1 MRGRLD
7 GRVAVI
13 CGASDGIGAA
23 IARLFAEAGA
33 STILVARREVALREL
48 ATSLA
53 GGGKHRYIVADFAS
67 DKGVESL
74 AQNLSLEPRIDV
86 LVNNAGGPPPNGPLD
101 ISISEVQAALQA
113 HLLTAMRLSQ
123 AVVPVMR
130 KGGYGRIM
138 QVVSVTARVPLVHLT
153 ASNIA
158 RGAVLAWS
166 KTLSEALAPEGITV
180 NNILPGYTLTERLQ
194 HLLDDSSRKLGISRA
209 EAEARIL
216 AGIPQKR
223 FARPDEI
230 AAAALYLASGDAGYV
245 TGVSLPVDG
254 GFIKTV

>member
-1 MRGRLD
+1 
-7 GRVAVI
+7 
-13 CGASDGIGAA
+13 
-23 IARLFAEAGA
+23 
-33 STILVARREVALREL
+33 
-48 ATSLA
+48 
-53 GGGKHRYIVADFAS
+53 
-67 DKGVESL
+67 
-74 AQNLSLEPRIDV
+74 
-86 LVNNAGGPPPNGPLD
+86 
-101 ISISEVQAALQA
+101 
-113 HLLTAMRLSQ
+113 
-123 AVVPVMR
+123 
-130 KGGYGRIM
+130 
-138 QVVSVTARVPLVHLT
+138 
-153 ASNIA
+153 
-158 RGAVLAWS
+158 LAWS

>member
-23 IARLFAEAGA
+23 IAQLFAEAGA

-53 GGGKHRYIVADFAS
+53 GGGKHRHIVADFAS
-67 DKGVESL
+67 DRGVESL

-123 AVVPVMR
+123 AVVPIMR

-209 EAEARIL
+209 VAEARIL